1 MAALA
6 RCARVL
12 GRLSTRGSPAAGG
25 GTIAARGGCRATSM
39 MAIDTPYA
47 GFATIAGAREMTRA
61 WSALAS
67 TAATT
72 TRGFARGSDALMRA
86 AGDDGRKGS
95 EEDGE
100 DHAGDAETTAVA
112 ASDPDVAQPSP
123 LMRAPAPR
131 SVTRADFASG
141 LTDANDTRTRAV
153 LRQVKGSPKKFN
165 DVLRVIRGCSVSDAL
180 VQCALSPKK
189 YADVVRKVILSA
201 AANAT
206 NNHDLDRDK
215 LYVAEAIVGKGT
227 FLPRVSIHGRGRSGK
242 MHRPRSHVTIIVE
255 EREAPPKKSRS
266 VNIRDTEAPWKRHRR
281 KAMHRYQIA
290 AQAGLA

>member
-6 RCARVL
+6 RCVRVL

-25 GTIAARGGCRATSM
+25 GTIAALGGCRATSM
-39 MAIDTPYA
+39 MAIERDA

-100 DHAGDAETTAVA
+100 DPAGDAETTAVA

>member
-1 MAALA
+1 MAETKSEYLVGNIKPTDRPGVAGDPQLNDELPA
-6 RCARVL
+6 AIKIVGL
-12 GRLSTRGSPAAGG
+12 NMNFTRGNEDEFGASMPAYEEKVKELADMGADLIRPGG
-25 GTIAARGGCRATSM
+25 APPFM
-39 MAIDTPYA
+39 MLGYQ
-47 GFATIAGAREMTRA
+47 
-61 WSALAS
+61 
-67 TAATT
+67 
-72 TRGFARGSDALMRA
+72 
-86 AGDDGRKGS
+86 
-95 EEDGE
+95 GE
-100 DHAGDAETTAVA
+100 DDLLSGWEKKYGVPMFTSGKNHARALRALGVKRFVG
-112 ASDPDVAQPSP
+112 ASY
-123 LMRAPAPR
+123 
-131 SVTRADFASG
+131 F
-141 LTDANDTRTRAV
+141 
-153 LRQVKGSPKKFN
+153 PKKLN
-165 DVLRVIRGCSVSDAL
+165 DVLRVIRGYSVSDAV

>member
-1 MAALA
+1 
-6 RCARVL
+6 
-12 GRLSTRGSPAAGG
+12 
-25 GTIAARGGCRATSM
+25 M
-39 MAIDTPYA
+39 MAIERDA

-67 TAATT
+67 TAAAT

-95 EEDGE
+95 EDGE
-100 DHAGDAETTAVA
+100 DPVGEEAETTAVA